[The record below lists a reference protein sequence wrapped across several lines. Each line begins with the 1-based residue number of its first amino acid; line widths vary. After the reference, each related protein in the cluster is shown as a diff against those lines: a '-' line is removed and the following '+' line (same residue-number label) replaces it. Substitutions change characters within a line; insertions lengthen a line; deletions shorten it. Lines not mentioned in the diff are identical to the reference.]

1 MLKTQE
7 EEQVYLAST
16 LKRYYDLKKITEQKL
31 NDYPKIYKNNP
42 VLLES
47 LLNQSYHKLVML
59 DRNIPKPYFARIDF
73 KDEDALEEIEC
84 YIGKVGVSDENNKLI
99 TVDWRAPVASL
110 YYDANVGE
118 ASYEAPIGLI
128 KGDLLLKR
136 QYEIEDGQL
145 KSFQDID
152 TVASDELLKPYLSM
166 NADNRLKN
174 IVATIQKEQN
184 EIIREKIYKNLI
196 VEGVAGS
203 GKTTVALHRIAY
215 LVYHYQ
221 DAIKPNQYLVIGPNR
236 FFVNYIS
243 GVLPDLDVQEVRGNT
258 LEEIGEVLLG
268 QKFTLINDE
277 EKIKTSLVNPKKLFA
292 SELRVSMAFKNA
304 IDHFLSDFADSIIP
318 KEDFKIKDYLIIPQK
333 IMKNIFLEQ
342 RFDENDDRILS
353 KKIDKCILYLGN
365 YIRDHEREILS
376 AIDKNYYD
384 KMNEL
389 SHDELI
395 KERKSVLEVKKEL
408 HNRCKQS
415 LKRYFYRNMPKI
427 SSLYIEFLNN
437 IEKYISIPDERVL
450 KKFRAIAQNIRKK
463 KLDFEDLAALLY
475 LYYRIY
481 GTGIYHTIRHVV
493 IDEAQDLGEFH
504 FYALKKL
511 MPNATFS
518 IFGDLAQAIYPYRGI
533 DSWERVKQ
541 IVFVN
546 NAEQKYLVK
555 SYRTTMEIMLSA
567 NNITRHLGLMEA
579 KPVIRH
585 GSAVQYRNLPNING
599 KFIKQILDDY
609 MSKNYQT
616 IAIICKD
623 EDELEWLFNHLND
636 YPIKIHKITN
646 QLTEYVGGICIITS
660 YLAKGLEFDGTIISD
675 ASCNRYDS
683 NKVVDMKLLYV
694 AMTRAL
700 HECQVLYHQ
709 DITSA
714 LKSEIKIGK

>member
-7 EEQVYLAST
+7 EERAYLDVT
-16 LKRYYDLKKITEQKL
+16 LKRYGELKKVTEQKL

-47 LLNQSYHKLVML
+47 LLNQSYHKLIML
-59 DRNIPKPYFARIDF
+59 NKNINKPYFARIDF
-73 KDEDALEEIEC
+73 KDKDALEELEC
-84 YIGKVGVSDENNKLI
+84 YIGKVGVSDEDNKLI
-99 TVDWRAPVASL
+99 TVDWRAPIASL

-118 ASYEAPIGLI
+118 ASYEAPIGKI
-128 KGDLLLKR
+128 FGDLLLKR
-136 QYEIEDGQL
+136 QYEIEDGVL

-152 TVASDELLKPYLSM
+152 TVANDELLKPYLGM

-184 EIIREKIYKNLI
+184 EIIREKLYKNLI
-196 VEGVAGS
+196 VQGVAGS

-215 LVYHYQ
+215 LVYHHQ
-221 DAIKPNQYLVIGPNR
+221 DEIKPNEYLVIGPNR

-243 GVLPDLDVQEVRGNT
+243 GVLPDLDVQEVRENT
-258 LEEIGEVLLG
+258 LEEIVEVLLG

-292 SELRVSMAFKNA
+292 SELRVSMIFKNA
-304 IDHFLSDFADSIIP
+304 IDHFLYDFSDGIIP
-318 KEDFKIKDYLIIPQK
+318 KEDFKIKDYLIISQK
-333 IMKNIFLEQ
+333 IIKDIFLEQ

-427 SSLYIEFLNN
+427 PSLYIEFLNN
-437 IEKYISIPDERVL
+437 IEKYISIPDESMV
-450 KKFRAIAQNIRKK
+450 KKFGVIAQNIRKR

-504 FYALKKL
+504 FYALKKI

-555 SYRTTMEIMLSA
+555 SYRTTMEIMQSA
-567 NNITRHLGLMEA
+567 NHITKHLGLMEA

-585 GSAVQYRNLPNING
+585 GSAVQYLNFTTNNIDL
-599 KFIKQILDDY
+599 IKQTLNDY
-609 MSKNYQT
+609 LSKNFQT

-623 EDELEWLFNHLND
+623 EEELETIHQCLKD
-636 YPIKIHKITN
+636 YPREIHKITN

-675 ASCNRYDS
+675 ASLNRYDS
-683 NKVVDMKLLYV
+683 NKIIDMKLLYV

-714 LKSEIKIGK
+714 LKSEIKNGK

>member
-243 GVLPDLDVQEVRGNT
+243 GVLPDLDVQEVRENT
-258 LEEIGEVLLG
+258 LEEIVEDLLG

>member
-243 GVLPDLDVQEVRGNT
+243 GVLPDLDVQEVRENT
-258 LEEIGEVLLG
+258 LEEIVEDLLG

-437 IEKYISIPDERVL
+437 IEKYISIPDENMFEQL
-450 KKFRAIAQNIRKK
+450 KVIVQNIRKK

-585 GSAVQYRNLPNING
+585 GRTVQYRNLPNING

>member
-152 TVASDELLKPYLSM
+152 TVASDELLKPYLGM

-184 EIIREKIYKNLI
+184 EIIREKLYKNLI
-196 VEGVAGS
+196 VQGVAGS

-215 LVYHYQ
+215 LVYHHQ
-221 DAIKPNQYLVIGPNR
+221 DAIKPNEYLVIGPNR

-243 GVLPDLDVQEVRGNT
+243 GVLPDLDVEEVREGT
-258 LEEIGEVLLG
+258 LEEIVEDLLG

-292 SELRVSMAFKNA
+292 SELRVSMMFKNA
-304 IDHFLSDFADSIIP
+304 IDHFLYDFSDGIIP

-333 IMKNIFLEQ
+333 IIKDIFLEQ

-389 SHDELI
+389 FHDELI

-415 LKRYFYRNMPKI
+415 LKRFFYRNLPKI
-427 SSLYIEFLNN
+427 PYLYIDFLSN
-437 IEKYISIPDERVL
+437 IERYISIPDENMFEQL
-450 KKFRAIAQNIRKK
+450 KVIVQNIRKK

-481 GTGIYHTIRHVV
+481 GTGIYNTIRHVV
-493 IDEAQDLGEFH
+493 IDEAQDLGVSFLC
-504 FYALKKL
+504 FKKD
-511 MPNATFS
+511 NAKCYF
-518 IFGDLAQAIYPYRGI
+518 
-533 DSWERVKQ
+533 
-541 IVFVN
+541 
-546 NAEQKYLVK
+546 
-555 SYRTTMEIMLSA
+555 
-567 NNITRHLGLMEA
+567 
-579 KPVIRH
+579 
-585 GSAVQYRNLPNING
+585 
-599 KFIKQILDDY
+599 
-609 MSKNYQT
+609 
-616 IAIICKD
+616 
-623 EDELEWLFNHLND
+623 
-636 YPIKIHKITN
+636 
-646 QLTEYVGGICIITS
+646 
-660 YLAKGLEFDGTIISD
+660 
-675 ASCNRYDS
+675 
-683 NKVVDMKLLYV
+683 
-694 AMTRAL
+694 
-700 HECQVLYHQ
+700 
-709 DITSA
+709 
-714 LKSEIKIGK
+714 

>member
-243 GVLPDLDVQEVRGNT
+243 GVLPDLDVQEVRENT
-258 LEEIGEVLLG
+258 LEEIVEDLLG

-437 IEKYISIPDERVL
+437 IEKYISIPDENMFEQL
-450 KKFRAIAQNIRKK
+450 KVIVQNIRKK

-616 IAIICKD
+616 IAIICKG

-683 NKVVDMKLLYV
+683 NKVIDMKLLYV

-714 LKSEIKIGK
+714 LKSELKNGK

>member
-243 GVLPDLDVQEVRGNT
+243 GVLPDLDVQEVRENT

>member
-243 GVLPDLDVQEVRGNT
+243 GVLPDLDVQEVRENT
-258 LEEIGEVLLG
+258 LEEIVEDLLG
-268 QKFTLINDE
+268 RKFTLINDE

-437 IEKYISIPDERVL
+437 IEKYISIPDENMFEQL
-450 KKFRAIAQNIRKK
+450 KVIVQNIRKK

-683 NKVVDMKLLYV
+683 NKVIDMKLLYV

-714 LKSEIKIGK
+714 LKSEIKNGK

>member
-243 GVLPDLDVQEVRGNT
+243 GVLPDLDVQEVRENT
-258 LEEIGEVLLG
+258 LEEIVEDLLG

-437 IEKYISIPDERVL
+437 IEKYISIPDENMFEQL
-450 KKFRAIAQNIRKK
+450 KVIVQNIRKK

-555 SYRTTMEIMLSA
+555 SYRTTMETMLSA

-585 GSAVQYRNLPNING
+585 GSAVQYLNFTTNNIDL
-599 KFIKQILDDY
+599 IKQILDDY

-683 NKVVDMKLLYV
+683 NKVIDMKLLYV

-714 LKSEIKIGK
+714 LKSELKNGK

>member
-16 LKRYYDLKKITEQKL
+16 LKRYYELKKITEQKL

-99 TVDWRAPVASL
+99 TVDWRAPIASL

-243 GVLPDLDVQEVRGNT
+243 GVLPDLDVQEVRENT
-258 LEEIGEVLLG
+258 LEEIVEDLLG

-304 IDHFLSDFADSIIP
+304 IDHFLSDFADIIIP

-555 SYRTTMEIMLSA
+555 SYRTTMETMLSA

-683 NKVVDMKLLYV
+683 NKVIDMKLLYV

-709 DITSA
+709 DITNV
-714 LKSEIKIGK
+714 LVKEVNGK

>member
-16 LKRYYDLKKITEQKL
+16 LKRYYELKKITEQKL

-99 TVDWRAPVASL
+99 TVDWRAPIASL

-243 GVLPDLDVQEVRGNT
+243 GVLPDLDVQEVRENT
-258 LEEIGEVLLG
+258 LEEIVEDLLG

-304 IDHFLSDFADSIIP
+304 IDHFLSDFADIIIP

-342 RFDENDDRILS
+342 SFDENDDRILS

-437 IEKYISIPDERVL
+437 IEKYISIPDENMFEQL
-450 KKFRAIAQNIRKK
+450 KVIVQNIRKK

-533 DSWERVKQ
+533 DDWGKLKEN
-541 IVFVN
+541 VFLGA
-546 NAEQKYLVK
+546 AEQKYLIK

-585 GSAVQYRNLPNING
+585 GSAVQYLNFTTNNIDL
-599 KFIKQILDDY
+599 IKQILDDY

-683 NKVVDMKLLYV
+683 NKVIDMKLLYV

-709 DITSA
+709 DITNV
-714 LKSEIKIGK
+714 LVKEVNGK